1 VSLAASRCGLAVIRR
16 ESAAKAHVRVVAL
29 EEFEVIHADVRGD

>member
-1 VSLAASRCGLAVIRR
+1 VQAVIRR
-16 ESAAKAHVRVVAL
+16 ESAAKARVRVVAL